1 MKLHIMNAEKHKTG
15 DKELPSQ
22 FSEEYRP
29 DLIHRAVLALQSSA
43 RQAYGSLSGAGKR
56 RNARL
61 SKRRRDYKTSYG
73 IGIGRVA
80 RKIHGGKG
88 VRFNWVGAS
97 TPQTVGGRR
106 AHPPK
111 VEKIWE
117 EKINVK
123 ERRKAIR
130 SAMAATLNPKL
141 VQERGHTIPS
151 EYPFIIDASFENIS
165 KTKNIEKTLL
175 SLDFGAE
182 LERSSQTK
190 IRAGKGKYR
199 GRKYIQKKG
208 LLIVVSETCPAQKAA
223 GNIPGIDIVP
233 VKALNAG
240 LLAPGA
246 TPGRVTL
253 WTTKAL
259 DVMEKEHL
267 FQ

>member
-1 MKLHIMNAEKHKTG
+1 MKLTIMNTEKHKTG

-29 DLIHRAVLALQSSA
+29 DLIHRAVLALQSSS
-43 RQAYGSLSGAGKR
+43 RQAYGSLLGAGKR

-80 RKIHGGKG
+80 RKIHSGKG
-88 VRFNWVGAS
+88 VRFHWVGAS

-111 VEKIWE
+111 IEKQWE

-130 SAMAATLNPKL
+130 SAIAATVNSQVVK
-141 VQERGHTIPS
+141 ERGHVIPP
-151 EYPFIIDASFENIS
+151 EYPFIIDVSFESLS
-165 KTKNIEKTLL
+165 KTKNIEKALL
-175 SLDFGAE
+175 SLGFGAE

-208 LLIVVSETCPAQKAA
+208 LLIVVSELCPAQAA
-223 GNIPGIDIVP
+223 SQNIPGVDIVS
-233 VKALNAG
+233 VKALNTS

-246 TPGRVTL
+246 MAGRVTL
-253 WTTKAL
+253 WTAKAIE
-259 DVMEKEHL
+259 VMEKEHL